1 VDLPSYCCFEIHE
14 KVICHLNIYKT
25 KEKEEENNPKRQK
38 FKTRKE
44 FKEEYWLS
52 TVIRRWFS
60 SRK

>member
-1 VDLPSYCCFEIHE
+1 MKI
-14 KVICHLNIYKT
+14 ICHLNIYKT